1 MIYRTISLYD
11 LINQEIG
18 KDKIMT
24 ILSDFSCPLNLDVE
38 HFIHEKA
45 YDFERVGLAR
55 TYLIFAQPEPH
66 CTYLAAIYSL
76 GQSDVQLSDDIKPRH
91 KKKMFGTSYPIG
103 RNVKTL
109 LIGQLA
115 KNYTNGYNKYI
126 SGDILMGLIFSR
138 IRDIHILF
146 PSVVTHIDC
155 KDDEHLK
162 KYYERYGFSLFKKNR
177 DMLIYLL
184 PTNSIVKAVLE
195 QESDS
200 TEELL
205 PIG

>member
-1 MIYRTISLYD
+1 
-11 LINQEIG
+11 
-18 KDKIMT
+18 MT

-66 CTYLAAIYSL
+66 RTYLAAIYSL

-115 KNYTNGYNKYI
+115 KNYTHGYNKYI

-162 KYYERYGFSLFKKNR
+162 KYYERYGFSLFKKNG

>member
-1 MIYRTISLYD
+1 MVSQTTNSFIAYFRKTTSYLRD
-11 LINQEIG
+11 P
-18 KDKIMT
+18 
-24 ILSDFSCPLNLDVE
+24 DFSCPLNLDVE

>member
-1 MIYRTISLYD
+1 
-11 LINQEIG
+11 
-18 KDKIMT
+18 
-24 ILSDFSCPLNLDVE
+24 
-38 HFIHEKA
+38 
-45 YDFERVGLAR
+45 
-55 TYLIFAQPEPH
+55 
-66 CTYLAAIYSL
+66 
-76 GQSDVQLSDDIKPRH
+76 
-91 KKKMFGTSYPIG
+91 
-103 RNVKTL
+103 
-109 LIGQLA
+109 
-115 KNYTNGYNKYI
+115 
-126 SGDILMGLIFSR
+126 MGLIFSR

-162 KYYERYGFSLFKKNR
+162 KYYERYGFSLFKKNG